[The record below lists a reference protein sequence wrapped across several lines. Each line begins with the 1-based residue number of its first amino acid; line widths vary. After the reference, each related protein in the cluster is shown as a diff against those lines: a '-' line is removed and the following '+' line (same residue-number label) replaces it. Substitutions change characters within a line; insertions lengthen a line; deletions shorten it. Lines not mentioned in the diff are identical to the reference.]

1 MKLIRDGFKVEWT
14 PMLQELADRDEISQT
29 KVKFANYIVEA
40 YGSSDRY
47 ECECG
52 YDEIVDGSVFCANC
66 GQRLNWE

>member
-29 KVKFANYIVEA
+29 KVKFAYYIAET
-40 YGSSDRY
+40 YGTSERY

-52 YDEIVDGSVFCANC
+52 YDELLEYAVFCPMC